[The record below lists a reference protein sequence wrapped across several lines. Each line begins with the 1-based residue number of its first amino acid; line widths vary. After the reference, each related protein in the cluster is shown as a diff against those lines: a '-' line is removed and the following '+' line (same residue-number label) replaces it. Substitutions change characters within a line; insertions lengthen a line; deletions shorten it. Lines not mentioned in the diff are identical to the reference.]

1 MVLDPE
7 TALESTT
14 LANYAPTLADN
25 IRNKNGLLWFLRRE
39 NDKTGGAAGNGEGRS
54 GLKVVTGGTGF
65 REPLMY
71 GENDTVDSYGPYEDY
86 RTDRQEGLTHAA
98 FSQKVVGGSIVITD
112 LEKKQNIGEPAI
124 LNLMDTKIQQT
135 EITMFNKTDTQLCGD
150 GTGNA
155 SKDLG
160 GIKHLISATPAVGTV
175 GGIDRALYAW
185 YRNNVDT
192 TGTAAFNT
200 SYAGQTLIS
209 KMYMACK
216 NGNDTPNLLLTT
228 DTVWGLYAV
237 GLESRL
243 QFLTT
248 DQEMAD
254 AGFTNVKYRRAIM
267 LADENIDLGYMYFI
281 NSDYLFLKV
290 LAGGNFATTPFERRG
305 NKFIALINLYAN
317 MTMSNAQ
324 RQGLLTAITA

>member
-25 IRNKNGLLWFLRRE
+25 IRNKNGLLWFMRRE

-112 LEKKQNIGEPAI
+112 LEKKQNVGEPAI
-124 LNLMDTKIQQT
+124 LSLMDAKIQQT
-135 EITMFNKTDTQLCGD
+135 EITMFNKTDVQLCSD

-155 SKDLG
+155 SKDIG

-185 YRNNVDT
+185 WKNNVNT

-200 SYAGQTLIS
+200 ALAGKLLMEA
-209 KMYMACK
+209 MYLACK
-216 NGNDTPNLLLTT
+216 NGNDTPNLIMTT
-228 DTVWGLYAV
+228 DAVWSLYSASLDTNLRYSTSD
-237 GLESRL
+237 LE
-243 QFLTT
+243 
-248 DQEMAD
+248 MGK
-254 AGFTNVKYRRAIM
+254 AGFLNVSFHRAIV
-267 LADENIDLGYMYFI
+267 LSDENIDAGYMYFI
-281 NSDYLFLKV
+281 NTDYLFLKV

-324 RQGLLTAITA
+324 RQGLLTAITG